1 MRVHHLAFRT
11 RDLARLE
18 RFYVG
23 RLGLRVGKR
32 SERSIWLRL
41 GAGVLMLELAEP
53 GEPTVPAD
61 SFELVAFA
69 VDPPRRRAL
78 EDALGETIEARTE
91 HTIYFRDPDGR
102 RIAVST
108 HPLLGVD

>member
-53 GEPTVPAD
+53 GEPTVPAG
-61 SFELVAFA
+61 SLELVAS
-69 VDPPRRRAL
+69 
-78 EDALGETIEARTE
+78 T
-91 HTIYFRDPDGR
+91 
-102 RIAVST
+102 RIA
-108 HPLLGVD
+108 HPPGSSSSCRGASSRRTTKRSLPRSARQVPSPTVTW